1 MKKLF
6 PDLKFSLLLCLF
18 YVFAL
23 FFLVSFF
30 GFSGSQGLVI
40 IVSTTVPALAVIM
53 ISAGVNK
60 IPFLEAMGW
69 GDIKKDKILPIVLMT
84 ISLSILISEV
94 DNIMAEY
101 LISSAQYEKYL
112 LQLMKLFPKDR
123 PGDLIIS
130 VLTVAAIGP
139 FVEEG
144 VFRGVIFKGIA
155 SNMGNS
161 AGIFASSL
169 LFMVIHLNPVQFPG
183 ALILGIIYSI
193 LLSRGYKTSDTFIAH
208 AVHNS
213 ISLIFLLGFIYM
225 PGMSISN
232 AVSISHVP
240 IWLIAISTLVFI
252 ISIRYLLRND
262 T

>member
-6 PDLKFSLLLCLF
+6 PDLKFSVLLCLL
-18 YVFAL
+18 YVLFL
-23 FFLVSFF
+23 FFLVIFF
-30 GFSGSQGLVI
+30 GFFGSQGLVI

-69 GDIKKDKILPIVLMT
+69 GEVKKNKTLPIILMT
-84 ISLSILISEV
+84 ISLSVLISEA
-94 DNIMAEY
+94 DNIMAQH
-101 LISSAQYEKYL
+101 LISPAQYEKYL

-130 VLTVAAIGP
+130 VMTVAAIGP

-144 VFRGVIFKGIA
+144 MFRGVIFRGIA
-155 SNMGNS
+155 SNMGKN

-213 ISLIFLLGFIYM
+213 ISLLFLLGFIYM
-225 PGMSISN
+225 PGMSISD
-232 AVSISHVP
+232 AVNFSHVP
-240 IWLIAISTLVFI
+240 IWLIAVSTLVFI
-252 ISIRYLLRND
+252 LSIRTLLRD
-262 T
+262 DS